1 MIIRGNMKHFIGV
14 DIGTSGTKAVLFDEK
29 GTQIGDYKVR
39 YPLHRPQVKWAEQNP
54 DDYFNATVT
63 CLKNLVET
71 TKVNKDQIIALG
83 LTGQMHGL
91 VLLDD
96 NDQLL
101 RPAIIWCDNRTDAE
115 VKELEKRFGKKM
127 SQITGTVPT
136 PAFTLAKLL
145 WVKNNEPAIFNKI
158 NKILLPK
165 DYVRYRLTGCFVS
178 EYSDTS
184 GTQLMNIKTYEY
196 DKEILDYVGI
206 SEDKLPKLVSS
217 VDRSG
222 KLGPKIADQI
232 GLSRDLVVAG
242 GAGDQAASAFGTMTF
257 EEGQFSISLGSSGVV
272 FAPSPLVIDETG
284 AIQTFAYYA
293 PSKYHIMGVTQG
305 CALSVQWLKAN
316 IYGRATNFEKIEREV
331 SYVQP
336 KERTPLFLPYLQ
348 GERTPIL
355 NPNAEGVIFGITA
368 NTKRSEIAYA
378 VFEGVAFSLRHSL
391 EAIVKLGV
399 VPKSIKVGGGMSKN
413 LVLVQILAN
422 VLQIP
427 LIVPCVEETG
437 CFGAA
442 LMAGISVGHYTSVE
456 DAIARVN
463 HPKTKVYY
471 PDKTLKALYDKRF
484 SRYVELYRAIE
495 PLF

>member
-1 MIIRGNMKHFIGV
+1 
-14 DIGTSGTKAVLFDEK
+14 
-29 GTQIGDYKVR
+29 
-39 YPLHRPQVKWAEQNP
+39 
-54 DDYFNATVT
+54 
-63 CLKNLVET
+63 
-71 TKVNKDQIIALG
+71 
-83 LTGQMHGL
+83 
-91 VLLDD
+91 
-96 NDQLL
+96 
-101 RPAIIWCDNRTDAE
+101 
-115 VKELEKRFGKKM
+115 M

-222 KLGPKIADQI
+222 KLSPKIADQI

-399 VPKSIKVGGGMSKN
+399 VPKNIKVGGGMSKN

-442 LMAGISVGHYTSVE
+442 LMAGISVGHYTSW
-456 DAIARVN
+456 
-463 HPKTKVYY
+463 KM
-471 PDKTLKALYDKRF
+471 LC
-484 SRYVELYRAIE
+484 SC
-495 PLF
+495 